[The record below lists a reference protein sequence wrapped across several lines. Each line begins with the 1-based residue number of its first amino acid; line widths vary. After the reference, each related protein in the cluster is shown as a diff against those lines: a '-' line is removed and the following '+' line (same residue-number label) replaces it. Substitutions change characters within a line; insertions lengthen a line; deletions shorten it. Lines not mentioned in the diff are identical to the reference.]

1 MNNKNKMLHLVL
13 SDEKLS
19 FFYEYNSDEYTTIE
33 NALNSENP
41 IVVTVAKIIEGIDGN
56 PDKGVYK
63 ETYNEIINYL
73 NQNIL

>member
-1 MNNKNKMLHLVL
+1 MNNQDKMLRLVL

-19 FFYEYNSDEYTTIE
+19 SFYEYNETEFLSIDD
-33 NALNSENP
+33 ALSSENP
-41 IVVTVAKIIEGIDGN
+41 IVVAVARIINGIAGN
-56 PDKGVYK
+56 SDKGTYK